1 MEIADKDLLQMYRWM
16 VLGRKFEERTIELL
30 KLGKLVGFHHPNIGQ
45 EAVDVGTCYRL
56 RKDDTIMPTHRGKGK
71 YLLKGEDM
79 KVMMAGM
86 FGRRNG
92 AGKGRGPASHSGDN
106 SIGLLAGTGLIGSG
120 IPISTGA
127 ALAMKLQKKD
137 SVALHFFGD
146 GASNRGDFHEA
157 LNMAGVMKLP
167 IVYVCDNNCYAMTVP
182 AACAMAIEDISIRAQ
197 GYGFPGV
204 TVDGNDVLAV
214 YEVTQEAIARAR
226 KGEGPT
232 LIECKT
238 YRWMGHSINDPEVY
252 RSPEEVESWKKK
264 CPIKRFEGYLRKK
277 GLLDDSKVKEV
288 GRGVSDEIEEA
299 IRFGEASP
307 LPLPEDTLLGVYAD

>member
-1 MEIADKDLLQMYRWM
+1 MEISDQDLLQMYRWM
-16 VLGRKFEERTIELL
+16 VLDRVFEERTVELL
-30 KLGKLVGFHHPNIGQ
+30 KQGKLVGFHHPNIGQ
-45 EAVDVGTCYRL
+45 EAVDVGTCYGL

-71 YLLKGEDM
+71 YLMKGVDM
-79 KVMMAGM
+79 KIMMAGM

-92 AGKGRGPASHSGDN
+92 SGKGRGPASHSGDN

-157 LNMAGVMKLP
+157 LNFAGVHKLP
-167 IVYVCDNNCYAMTVP
+167 IVYVVDNNCYAMTVP
-182 AACAMAIEDISIRAQ
+182 ATCAMAIQDIAIRAK
-197 GYGFPGV
+197 GYGFPGGV
-204 TVDGNDVLAV
+204 VDGNDVLAV
-214 YEVTQEAIARAR
+214 YEAAQKAIARAR

-238 YRWMGHSINDPEVY
+238 YRWMGHSLNDPGIY
-252 RSPEEVESWKKK
+252 RLGEEVEAWKQK
-264 CPIKRFEGYLRKK
+264 CPIKRFEGYLQGK
-277 GLLDDSKVKEV
+277 GLLDEGKIGAVYQSVKE
-288 GRGVSDEIEEA
+288 EIEESV
-299 IRFGEASP
+299 RFAEASP
-307 LPLPEDTLLGVYAD
+307 LPLPEDTLLDVYA